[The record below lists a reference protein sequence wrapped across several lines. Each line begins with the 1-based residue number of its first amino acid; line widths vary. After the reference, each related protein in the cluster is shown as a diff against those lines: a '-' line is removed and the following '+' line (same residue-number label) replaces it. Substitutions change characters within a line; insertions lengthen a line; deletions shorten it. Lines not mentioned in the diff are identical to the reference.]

1 MKRTIITLTV
11 VLAALVLAILFGTP
25 KAQTFNSS
33 AAIAAP
39 APVPMA
45 VPVPARCPN
54 IHEAIGALRTAE
66 NDLREARH
74 DFCGHKREAMRTVH
88 EAIEQLRA
96 AEDCA
101 ECREGRR

>member
-11 VLAALVLAILFGTP
+11 VLAALVLAIVLGTP
-25 KAQTFNSS
+25 KGQTFNSS

-66 NDLREARH
+66 NDLRTARH
-74 DFCGHKREAMRTVH
+74 DFCGHKEEAMRTVH
-88 EAIEQLRA
+88 EAIEQLRQ
-96 AEDCA
+96 AENCA
-101 ECREGRR
+101 ECR

>member
-1 MKRTIITLTV
+1 MKSTIITLTV
-11 VLAALVLAILFGTP
+11 VLAAFVLGYLLGAP

-45 VPVPARCPN
+45 APAPARCGN
-54 IHEAIGALRTAE
+54 IHEAASALRSAME
-66 NDLREARH
+66 ELDRDPSRN
-74 DFCGHKREAMRTVH
+74 FCGHRNDAKA
-88 EAIEQLRA
+88 AIRNALGQLKQ

-101 ECREGRR
+101 DCR

>member
-11 VLAALVLAILFGTP
+11 VMAALVFAILFGVP

-45 VPVPARCPN
+45 VPVPDNCPN
-54 IHEAIGALRTAE
+54 IHEARQALEQAE
-66 NDLREARH
+66 GTLRNARH
-74 DFCGHKREAMRTVH
+74 DFCGHKADAMRAVH
-88 EAIEQLRA
+88 NAIEQLRM
-96 AEDCA
+96 AEGCSK
-101 ECREGRR
+101 CR

>member
-11 VLAALVLAILFGTP
+11 VLAALVLAILLGTP

-54 IHEAIGALRTAE
+54 IHEARQTLEQAQTT
-66 NDLREARH
+66 LREARH
-74 DFCGHKREAMRTVH
+74 NFCGHKQDAMEAVH
-88 EAIEQLRA
+88 HAIEQLRQ
-96 AEDCA
+96 AEECADC
-101 ECREGRR
+101 R

>member
-1 MKRTIITLTV
+1 MKTIITLTV
-11 VLAALVLAILFGTP
+11 ALAALGFAILFGVP

-54 IHEAIGALRTAE
+54 IHEAIRALESAE
-66 NDLREARH
+66 RDMHEARH
-74 DFCGHKREAMRTVH
+74 NFCGHKREAMEATHR
-88 EAIEQLRA
+88 AIEQLRA
-96 AEDCA
+96 AEGCDS
-101 ECREGRR
+101 CR

>member
-1 MKRTIITLTV
+1 MKTIITLTV
-11 VLAALVLAILFGTP
+11 ALAALGFAILFGAP

-54 IHEAIGALRTAE
+54 IHEAIRALESAE
-66 NDLREARH
+66 RDMHEARH
-74 DFCGHKREAMRTVH
+74 NFCGHKREAMEATHR
-88 EAIEQLRA
+88 AIEQLRA
-96 AEDCA
+96 AEACDS
-101 ECREGRR
+101 CR